1 MDKPASAPAAPTPT
15 ERELEILKIL
25 WDVGPASVRAV
36 FDIMRARENIAQNTV
51 QTFLRMMED
60 KGLVAHTLEG
70 RSFIYRPLYSKQK
83 TVSRFLNRVFDGAL
97 DQLVMSAFQSKKVSA
112 DELKAI
118 EQLIAEHK
126 RKQGL

>member
-1 MDKPASAPAAPTPT
+1 MDKPAAAPAASTPT

-25 WDVGPASVRAV
+25 WDVGPASVRQV

-83 TVSRFLNRVFDGAL
+83 TVSRFLNRVFDGAI